1 MSATFKG
8 YAIRSG
14 DRWWSQNY
22 YEFMSE
28 PDHSSFT
35 PTYEGSA
42 ARRVATKI
50 TELTKTIKT
59 MKELYSDSYVPP
71 NDYICHSRANKE
83 IEIANFQL
91 KLDIWKN
98 VQVVEVN
105 VNITWD
111 Q

>member
-1 MSATFKG
+1 MSYQFKG

-14 DRWWSQNY
+14 DRWWSRQF
-22 YEFMSE
+22 YEFMSA

-35 PTYEGSA
+35 PTYDGSA
-42 ARRVATKI
+42 KRRVATKI

-91 KLDIWKN
+91 QLDIWKN
-98 VQVVEVN
+98 VQVVEVTVTVTEN
-105 VNITWD
+105 

>member
-1 MSATFKG
+1 
-8 YAIRSG
+8 
-14 DRWWSQNY
+14 
-22 YEFMSE
+22 
-28 PDHSSFT
+28 
-35 PTYEGSA
+35 
-42 ARRVATKI
+42 
-50 TELTKTIKT
+50 

-98 VQVVEVN
+98 VQVVEVTVTVTEN
-105 VNITWD
+105 